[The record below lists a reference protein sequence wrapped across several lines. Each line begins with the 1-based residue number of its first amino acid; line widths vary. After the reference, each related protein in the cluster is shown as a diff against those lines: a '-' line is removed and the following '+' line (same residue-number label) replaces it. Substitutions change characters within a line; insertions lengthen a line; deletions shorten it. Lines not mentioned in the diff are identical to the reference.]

1 MRTSCDNNPQKPQQ
15 SVPLFGGPK
24 TSFSS
29 PGAGAGFALTT
40 DNQSPANFSYSLP
53 GTPGTTTPSAL
64 LQKVG
69 SQSEQSTAASEQISR
84 PTPHMESPPIILN
97 IPPVPITA
105 PQLSRP
111 AVMGDNVAGQ
121 NTGREE
127 STADSV
133 VCVAA
138 IRDETFTFHKEMT
151 DLLASVSALDC
162 KIGQEEEMF
171 VLLEKPEM
179 LLEFFRE
186 LKETTVAQSSEIHE
200 LKTIMVEAFAW
211 LEDARSKLNL
221 LNNPSYIQLT
231 RSQALDPIS
240 SKYAEDIRRMRY
252 YIESQ
257 LHEINNTLD
266 SKWARFQDSRKDG
279 TKKKLQVPCLEVV
292 YSTMVMHSNILKK
305 QKQLLEGLLARLPET
320 TRKQIGPV
328 PLVLGVSLSQE
339 KDESE
344 SELSKLAETL
354 VEMKLNPSD
363 GGGNSLKLDQLFV
376 TNISRKQ
383 LSFTKQAKLRE
394 LFDQHKV
401 VHICPTKPAS
411 VNFPLAA
418 ALSCISSTQ
427 DLAAAFPVSS
437 VKPGGITTG
446 QPIVKKNTP
455 PHQAFPINVSLQN
468 SLAPKL
474 SSTTTIAFSADKDT
488 PIVVTTSKPES
499 VESLF
504 VFGQSK
510 VASQLEGIENKKT
523 GVAEGINFQKFK
535 FPVESNENEAA
546 SFHAKP
552 GLSPSLFGPSK
563 NFTENPSFK
572 QSGSFSIDSSSKE
585 ASGKKKEGEFTFSTP
600 TPSKSLISKP
610 SPVTV
615 PKVDEQQTKQAE
627 SISFTSFQEPG
638 KRKDVFSTET
648 SEFTISSSKMEPPR
662 VEEQATPLQKSPL
675 MSLGNI
681 VASIGNDKTTNKDSE
696 KTSEIFGKVSGSVKS
711 PETFKFSLGGS
722 FGGLLSSPSVPTV
735 ISADTGK
742 ESSPKSSSSSPGV
755 NLKTP
760 LLSFGGNNTRDLPP
774 ATSIFGGGGDKSQ
787 KTVTS
792 LSGNI
797 FGSGSSFNFGN
808 LMKSPSSTNL
818 FGAVT
823 STSDA
828 VSASSKQSQETN
840 SDEESITR
848 TPPKED
854 NSAAS
859 KENQLPTSA
868 VVTSPEITLNQP
880 FFNNLSFGRSSDN
893 IAPSNLFSGGIS
905 TPSTTFSFSKSSSSP
920 SSPQQQEQEEEND
933 NKENTSSTAILGSVA
948 ASNSTTAQETK
959 VSPADASQSTF
970 SFASLTTTLIP
981 STSESQPSSTGVET
995 KPAPGS
1001 IFGGSLSA
1009 TTSAQASSA
1018 SFSFALPPASTTSAF
1033 GLKSPNMFA
1042 LTSTPSTVT
1051 TTSSTSSF
1059 FSQPICSPSTFGQS
1073 GGSIFGQAT
1082 TGSTLFGQTSTTTNT
1097 SLFGQTTTTTS
1108 SIFGQLAITSPS
1120 LFGQTGTTPSFG
1132 QAPSTTIASMFGQ
1145 TQTTTASAFGQTSST
1160 TSALPFGQ
1168 TAPTTSTS
1176 IFGMKQSSNSS
1187 IFGQNQTSSG
1197 SAAFGNT
1204 SSAFGQTSSTE
1215 SSVFGQSPTNTTSFF
1230 GAGAGAF
1237 GAKSMFEQ
1245 SGGSIFGQNTSKPA
1259 FGSSGGSLFGGG
1271 ASLFGSSGAAVTPS
1285 GNLFQSSGGSSLF
1298 GGSTTGGSPGG
1309 SGAFSSGVGG
1319 SIIQTGFGAGSFSQS
1334 KPGGFGSPPAFGQ
1347 SGGSTPG
1354 FGAPAT
1360 FGASPTFG
1368 GAPTFG
1374 SPAKIFGNSSPTGG
1388 FGSPASPQQST
1399 AFENLATQNTMT
1411 FGNLAQT
1418 QGQNPGFV
1426 PPNQNVF
1433 GTAPASQPAFQ
1444 SQGSSSF
1451 GEAQHKQKKA
1461 VLQHQRYITSVGPSR
1476 AKAPFTPATHPG
1488 SSTSPQSGLLPFMPS
1503 LDYGVVKRD
1512 FIPSPSLVTRRVEDG
1527 PQKGQF

>member
-1 MRTSCDNNPQKPQQ
+1 M
-15 SVPLFGGPK
+15 F
-24 TSFSS
+24 
-29 PGAGAGFALTT
+29 
-40 DNQSPANFSYSLP
+40 
-53 GTPGTTTPSAL
+53 L
-64 LQKVG
+64 LV
-69 SQSEQSTAASEQISR
+69 
-84 PTPHMESPPIILN
+84 
-97 IPPVPITA
+97 
-105 PQLSRP
+105 
-111 AVMGDNVAGQ
+111 
-121 NTGREE
+121 
-127 STADSV
+127 
-133 VCVAA
+133 
-138 IRDETFTFHKEMT
+138 FTRLCF
-151 DLLASVSALDC
+151 
-162 KIGQEEEMF
+162 
-171 VLLEKPEM
+171 
-179 LLEFFRE
+179 
-186 LKETTVAQSSEIHE
+186 
-200 LKTIMVEAFAW
+200 
-211 LEDARSKLNL
+211 
-221 LNNPSYIQLT
+221 SYIQLT

-257 LHEINNTLD
+257 LHEINITLD

-279 TKKKLQVPCLEVV
+279 AKKKLQVPSLEVV

-320 TRKQIGPV
+320 TRKQIGTV

-339 KDESE
+339 KDGTE

-354 VEMKLNPSD
+354 VEMKLNPSE
-363 GGGNSLKLDQLFV
+363 GGGNSPKLDQLFA

-394 LFDQHKV
+394 LFDQRKV

-411 VNFPLAA
+411 VNFPLVA
-418 ALSCISSTQ
+418 ALSRISSTQ

-455 PHQAFPINVSLQN
+455 PKQAFPVFRGTDANISLQK
-468 SLAPKL
+468 SSAPKS

-488 PIVVTTSKPES
+488 PIAVTTSKPES

-546 SFHAKP
+546 SFVAKP
-552 GLSPSLFGPSK
+552 GLSPSLFGLSK
-563 NFTENPSFK
+563 NFTESPSFK
-572 QSGSFSIDSSSKE
+572 HSGSFSVDPSSKE

-600 TPSKSLISKP
+600 TPSKSNFSFSTSGLISKP
-610 SPVTV
+610 PPVTV

-648 SEFTISSSKMEPPR
+648 SGFAISSSKMEPPPR
-662 VEEQATPLQKSPL
+662 LEEQATPLQKSPL

-681 VASIGNDKTTNKDSE
+681 VASIGNDKATNKNSE
-696 KTSEIFGKVSGSVKS
+696 KTSEIFGKVGGLVKS

-735 ISADTGK
+735 IDADTGK
-742 ESSPKSSSSSPGV
+742 ESPPQSSSSSPGV

-760 LLSFGGNNTRDLPP
+760 LLSFGGNVTQDSPP
-774 ATSIFGGGGDKSQ
+774 ATSIFGGSGDKSQ

-792 LSGNI
+792 VTGNI
-797 FGSGSSFNFGN
+797 FGGGSSFNFGN

-823 STSDA
+823 STSSDA
-828 VSASSKQSQETN
+828 VGASSKQSQETN
-840 SDEESITR
+840 SDEESLTH

-854 NSAAS
+854 DSAAS
-859 KENQLPTSA
+859 KENQQPAAA
-868 VVTSPEITLNQP
+868 VVTSPEMTLNQP
-880 FFNNLSFGRSSDN
+880 FFNNLSFGRSPDN

-905 TPSTTFSFSKSSSSP
+905 TPSTTFTFSKSASSP
-920 SSPQQQEQEEEND
+920 SSPQQQKQEEEND
-933 NKENTSSTAILGSVA
+933 NKENSSSTSILGSIL

-970 SFASLTTTLIP
+970 SFASLTTTLSP
-981 STSESQPSSTGVET
+981 STSESQPASTGAET

-1009 TTSAQASSA
+1009 TTSAQASSP

-1059 FSQPICSPSTFGQS
+1059 FSQPIRSPSSTFGQS

-1132 QAPSTTIASMFGQ
+1132 QAPSTTIASIFGQ

-1176 IFGMKQSSNSS
+1176 IFGMKQSPNSS

-1197 SAAFGNT
+1197 PAAFGNT

-1271 ASLFGSSGAAVTPS
+1271 SSSLFGSSGAAATPS
-1285 GNLFQSSGGSSLF
+1285 GNLFQSSGGTSLF
-1298 GGSTTGGSPGG
+1298 GGSTAGGSPGG

-1319 SIIQTGFGAGSFSQS
+1319 SIIQTGFGAGSFSQT
-1334 KPGGFGSPPAFGQ
+1334 KPGHYSQ
-1347 SGGSTPG
+1347 HY
-1354 FGAPAT
+1354 
-1360 FGASPTFG
+1360 
-1368 GAPTFG
+1368 
-1374 SPAKIFGNSSPTGG
+1374 NSI
-1388 FGSPASPQQST
+1388 
-1399 AFENLATQNTMT
+1399 
-1411 FGNLAQT
+1411 
-1418 QGQNPGFV
+1418 V
-1426 PPNQNVF
+1426 P
-1433 GTAPASQPAFQ
+1433 
-1444 SQGSSSF
+1444 
-1451 GEAQHKQKKA
+1451 
-1461 VLQHQRYITSVGPSR
+1461 
-1476 AKAPFTPATHPG
+1476 
-1488 SSTSPQSGLLPFMPS
+1488 
-1503 LDYGVVKRD
+1503 
-1512 FIPSPSLVTRRVEDG
+1512 
-1527 PQKGQF
+1527 

>member
-1 MRTSCDNNPQKPQQ
+1 
-15 SVPLFGGPK
+15 
-24 TSFSS
+24 
-29 PGAGAGFALTT
+29 
-40 DNQSPANFSYSLP
+40 
-53 GTPGTTTPSAL
+53 
-64 LQKVG
+64 
-69 SQSEQSTAASEQISR
+69 
-84 PTPHMESPPIILN
+84 
-97 IPPVPITA
+97 
-105 PQLSRP
+105 
-111 AVMGDNVAGQ
+111 
-121 NTGREE
+121 
-127 STADSV
+127 
-133 VCVAA
+133 
-138 IRDETFTFHKEMT
+138 
-151 DLLASVSALDC
+151 
-162 KIGQEEEMF
+162 
-171 VLLEKPEM
+171 
-179 LLEFFRE
+179 
-186 LKETTVAQSSEIHE
+186 
-200 LKTIMVEAFAW
+200 
-211 LEDARSKLNL
+211 
-221 LNNPSYIQLT
+221 
-231 RSQALDPIS
+231 
-240 SKYAEDIRRMRY
+240 
-252 YIESQ
+252 
-257 LHEINNTLD
+257 
-266 SKWARFQDSRKDG
+266 
-279 TKKKLQVPCLEVV
+279 
-292 YSTMVMHSNILKK
+292 MHSNILKK
-305 QKQLLEGLLARLPET
+305 QKQLLEGLIARLPET

-339 KDESE
+339 KDETE

-354 VEMKLNPSD
+354 VEMKLNPSE
-363 GGGNSLKLDQLFV
+363 GGGNSLKFGQLFV
-376 TNISRKQ
+376 ANISRKQ
-383 LSFTKQAKLRE
+383 LSFMKQAKLRE
-394 LFDQHKV
+394 LFDQRKV

-411 VNFPLAA
+411 VNFPLVA
-418 ALSCISSTQ
+418 ALSRISSTQ

-446 QPIVKKNTP
+446 QPIVKKNTT
-455 PHQAFPINVSLQN
+455 PHQAFPIFGGTDANISLQK
-468 SLAPKL
+468 SLAPK

-523 GVAEGINFQKFK
+523 SVAEGINFQKFK
-535 FPVESNENEAA
+535 FPVESNDNEAS
-546 SFHAKP
+546 SFLAKP
-552 GLSPSLFGPSK
+552 GSSPSLFGLSK
-563 NFTENPSFK
+563 NFTESPSFK
-572 QSGSFSIDSSSKE
+572 QSSSFSIDSSSKE
-585 ASGKKKEGEFTFSTP
+585 ASGKKKEGEFTFSTQ
-600 TPSKSLISKP
+600 TPSKSNFSFSTSGLISKP

-638 KRKDVFSTET
+638 KRKDVFSIEN
-648 SEFTISSSKMEPPR
+648 SGFTISTSKMEPPR
-662 VEEQATPLQKSPL
+662 VEEQVTPLQKSPL

-681 VASIGNDKTTNKDSE
+681 VASIGDDKTTNKNSE
-696 KTSEIFGKVSGSVKS
+696 KTSGIFGKVSGSVKS

-742 ESSPKSSSSSPGV
+742 ESPPKSSSSSAGV

-760 LLSFGGNNTRDLPP
+760 LLSFGGNVTQDLPP
-774 ATSIFGGGGDKSQ
+774 ATSIFGGSGDKSQ

-792 LSGNI
+792 VTGSI

-828 VSASSKQSQETN
+828 VSASSKQSLETN
-840 SDEESITR
+840 SDEESFTH
-848 TPPKED
+848 TPLKED

-859 KENQLPTSA
+859 KENQSPTAA

-893 IAPSNLFSGGIS
+893 IAPSNLFGEGIS
-905 TPSTTFSFSKSSSSP
+905 TPSTTFTFSKSASSP
-920 SSPQQQEQEEEND
+920 SSPQQQKQEEEND
-933 NKENTSSTAILGSVA
+933 NKENTSSTPILGSLL
-948 ASNSTTAQETK
+948 ASNSTTAKETK

-970 SFASLTTTLIP
+970 SFASLATTLIP

-1001 IFGGSLSA
+1001 IFGGSLPA
-1009 TTSAQASSA
+1009 TTSAQASST

-1059 FSQPICSPSTFGQS
+1059 FSQPIHSPPTFGQS

-1082 TGSTLFGQTSTTTNT
+1082 TGSSLFGQTATTTNT
-1097 SLFGQTTTTTS
+1097 SVFGQTTTTSS
-1108 SIFGQLAITSPS
+1108 SIFGQLSITSPP
-1120 LFGQTGTTPSFG
+1120 LFGQTGTTPSVFG
-1132 QAPSTTIASMFGQ
+1132 QTPSTSISSVFGQ
-1145 TQTTTASAFGQTSST
+1145 TQTTTASVFGQTPST
-1160 TSALPFGQ
+1160 TSASPFGQ
-1168 TAPTTSTS
+1168 TASTTSTS

-1271 ASLFGSSGAAVTPS
+1271 SSSLFGSSGAAVTPS

-1298 GGSTTGGSPGG
+1298 GGSTAGGSPGG

-1347 SGGSTPG
+1347 SGGSSPG

-1360 FGASPTFG
+1360 FGGSPTFG

-1374 SPAKIFGNSSPTGG
+1374 SPAKIFGNA
-1388 FGSPASPQQST
+1388 SPADIIDYWST
-1399 AFENLATQNTMT
+1399 GIFL
-1411 FGNLAQT
+1411 
-1418 QGQNPGFV
+1418 
-1426 PPNQNVF
+1426 
-1433 GTAPASQPAFQ
+1433 GTRF
-1444 SQGSSSF
+1444 
-1451 GEAQHKQKKA
+1451 
-1461 VLQHQRYITSVGPSR
+1461 SR
-1476 AKAPFTPATHPG
+1476 R
-1488 SSTSPQSGLLPFMPS
+1488 LLPRDMFKGILYMHH
-1503 LDYGVVKRD
+1503 LNDNAHCIKR
-1512 FIPSPSLVTRRVEDG
+1512 
-1527 PQKGQF
+1527 